1 MHEVENLTPNL
12 VNVTFDH
19 WQSDVATPWNI
30 SSLYTQA
37 YTYQFSEA
45 HGFLLIAIDVTSWIY
60 SSKSI

>member
-45 HGFLLIAIDVTSWIY
+45 HGFL
-60 SSKSI
+60 